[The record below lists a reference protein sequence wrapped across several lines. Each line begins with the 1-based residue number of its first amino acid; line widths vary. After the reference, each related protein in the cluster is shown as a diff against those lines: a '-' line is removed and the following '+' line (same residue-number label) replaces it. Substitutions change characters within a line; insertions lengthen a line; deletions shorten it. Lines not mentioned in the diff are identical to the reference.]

1 MFCSEGIPRNDAA
14 FGRGRGRIWMDGV
27 NCRGNETS
35 LEHCQFNGWGIH
47 DCDHG
52 EDVGVECTNSST
64 NLTSVAGKKGIYG
77 DC

>member
-1 MFCSEGIPRNDAA
+1 
-14 FGRGRGRIWMDGV
+14 MDGV

-35 LEHCQFNGWGIH
+35 LEHCQFNGWGIN
-47 DCDHG
+47 DCNHG

-77 DC
+77 VC